1 MPARWTILAPAAAGA
16 AAFVIPDN
24 RTRRGLLVGTA
35 VAHLAL
41 TLYAFRAPS
50 RAIFEG
56 ALLLDDP
63 GRLFLLATSVLFI
76 AAAFYSAGY
85 LKREAS
91 GTRPDMVE
99 GRLFSNSPEARFT
112 GCLLLF
118 LAAMSFVCLAQNLG
132 LLWVGV
138 EATTLASAPLVY
150 FHRHHRSLEATWKYL
165 LLCSVGIALA
175 LFGTYM
181 LALSG
186 GGEVSLGLPA
196 LMAAGPTLNPVL
208 LKAAFVF
215 LLVGYGTKMGLAPM
229 HTWLP
234 DVYSESPS
242 VVALLST
249 SLLNVSFLAILRVR
263 QVLCAAGQAQFG
275 NDLLVFLG
283 LTSMGWAAIFLLR
296 QTDYKRLLAYSSVEH
311 MGILA
316 FGAGIGG
323 AGMFGALLHLFAHGV
338 AKGAMFLLAGNVLAA
353 YMTKNV
359 SGVRGLVRAL
369 PYSGPLWVA
378 GVLALVGMPPFGAF
392 VSELTILRSAL
403 AGGRY
408 TLAGIFLLLL
418 SVAFIGITTACLRM
432 AQGNRAAAA
441 AATPAEAAATAKP
454 MREHWSAVLP
464 PLALLACALLLGLF
478 HPARLAGVMVSAAR
492 ITGGF

>member
-1 MPARWTILAPAAAGA
+1 MLARLSVLAPAAAGA
-16 AAFVIPDN
+16 AAFVIPDD
-24 RTRRGLLVGTA
+24 RVRRALLAATSII
-35 VAHLAL
+35 HLGI
-41 TLYAFRAPS
+41 TLLAFVFAS
-50 RAIFEG
+50 RPLFDG
-56 ALLLDDP
+56 ALQLDAP
-63 GRLFLLATSVLFI
+63 GKLFLLATSALF
-76 AAAFYSAGY
+76 APAAFYAAGY
-85 LKREAS
+85 LKRETHGA
-91 GTRPDMVE
+91 RPDMVE

-118 LAAMSFVCLAQNLG
+118 LAAMSFVCMAHNLG

-181 LALSG
+181 LALSA
-186 GGEVSLGLPA
+186 GGEAPLNLQA
-196 LMAAGPTLNPVL
+196 LMDLGPRLDPVL

-249 SLLNVSFLAILRVR
+249 CLLNVSFLAILRVR
-263 QVLCAAGQAQFG
+263 QVLCAAGQSAFG

-283 LTSMGWAAIFLLR
+283 LTSMAWAAVFLLR

-323 AGMFGALLHLFAHGV
+323 AGMHASLLHLLAHG
-338 AKGAMFLLAGNVLAA
+338 ATKGAMFLLAGNVLAVFL
-353 YMTKNV
+353 TKNV
-359 SGVRGLVRAL
+359 SGVRGLCRAL
-369 PYSGPLWVA
+369 PVTGALWVA
-378 GVLALVGMPPFGAF
+378 GVLALTGMPPFGAF
-392 VSELTILRSAL
+392 VSELSILRAAL
-403 AGGRY
+403 AGERFL
-408 TLAGIFLLLL
+408 LAGIFLLLL
-418 SVAFIGITTACLRM
+418 AMAFIGITTAGMRM
-432 AQGNRAAAA
+432 AQGQAAASIR
-441 AATPAEAAATAKP
+441 PEAR
-454 MREHWSAVLP
+454 REPPSAWLP
-464 PLALLACALLLGLF
+464 PLALIACTLLLGLW
-478 HPARLAGVMVSAAR
+478 HPAPLAEVMAAAAR
-492 ITGGF
+492 IAGGF

>member
-16 AAFVIPDN
+16 AAFVIPDD
-24 RTRRGLLVGTA
+24 RTRRGLLAATG

-41 TLYAFRAPS
+41 TLLAFRTPARS
-50 RAIFEG
+50 MFDG
-56 ALLLDDP
+56 ALLLDDA
-63 GRLFLLATSVLFI
+63 GRLFLLVTSVLFL
-76 AAAFYSAGY
+76 AAAFYTVGY
-85 LKREAS
+85 LRRETT
-91 GTRPDMVE
+91 GRRQDMVE

-118 LAAMSFVCLAQNLG
+118 LAALSFVCFAQNLG

-138 EATTLASAPLVY
+138 EATTLASAPLIY

-181 LALSG
+181 LALAG

-215 LLVGYGTKMGLAPM
+215 LLVGYGTKMGLVPM

-242 VVALLST
+242 VVALMST
-249 SLLNVSFLAILRVR
+249 CLLNVSFLAILRVR
-263 QVLCAAGQAQFG
+263 QVLSAAGQAEFG

-283 LTSMGWAAIFLLR
+283 LTSMAWAAVFLLR

-323 AGMFGALLHLFAHGV
+323 LGMFGSLMHLFAHGV
-338 AKGAMFLLAGNVLAA
+338 AKGAMFLLAGNILAA
-353 YMTKNV
+353 YKTKDV
-359 SGVRGLVRAL
+359 FGVRGLVRAL
-369 PYSGPLWVA
+369 PCSGPLWVA
-378 GVLALVGMPPFGAF
+378 GLLALTGMPPFGAF
-392 VSELTILRSAL
+392 VSELSILRAAL
-403 AGGRY
+403 AGERY
-408 TLAGIFLLLL
+408 ILAGIFLLLL
-418 SVAFIGITTACLRM
+418 AVAFIGITTAGLRM
-432 AQGNRAAAA
+432 AQGQPGSNAPEAG
-441 AATPAEAAATAKP
+441 TPES
-454 MREHWSAVLP
+454 WSAWLP
-464 PLALLACALLLGLF
+464 PLGLILAAVLLGLYY
-478 HPARLAGVMVSAAR
+478 PAPFAEVMTAASR
-492 ITGGF
+492 VTGGF

>member
-1 MPARWTILAPAAAGA
+1 MLARFAVLAPAAAGA
-16 AAFVIPDN
+16 AAFVIPDH
-24 RTRRGLLVGTA
+24 RVRRGLLMLTA
-35 VAHLAL
+35 LAHLII
-41 TLYAFRAPS
+41 TLLAFTTHS
-50 RAIFEG
+50 RPLFDG
-56 ALLLDDP
+56 ALNLDEP
-63 GRLFLLATSVLFI
+63 GRIFLLITSVLF
-76 AAAFYSAGY
+76 APAAFYTAGY
-85 LKREAS
+85 LKREMR

-112 GCLLLF
+112 GCMLLF
-118 LAAMSFVCLAQNLG
+118 LAAMSFVCMAHNLG

-138 EATTLASAPLVY
+138 EATTLASAPLIY

-181 LALSG
+181 LALAG
-186 GGEVSLGLPA
+186 GGEVSLNLAA
-196 LMAAGPTLNPVL
+196 LMAVGPNLDPVL

-249 SLLNVSFLAILRVR
+249 CLLNVSFLAILRVR
-263 QVLCAAGQAQFG
+263 QVLCSAGQAQFG

-283 LTSMGWAAIFLLR
+283 LTSMAWAAVFLLR

-323 AGMFGALLHLFAHGV
+323 AGMHGSLMHLLAHGV
-338 AKGAMFLLAGNVLAA
+338 AKGAMFLLAGNILAA
-353 YMTKNV
+353 YLTKNV

-369 PYSGPLWVA
+369 PFSGPLWVA
-378 GVLALVGMPPFGAF
+378 GILALTGMPPFGAF
-392 VSELTILRSAL
+392 VSELTIVRAAL
-403 AGGRY
+403 AGERFI
-408 TLAGIFLLLL
+408 LAGIFLLLL
-418 SVAFIGITTACLRM
+418 AVAFIGITTAGLRM
-432 AQGNRAAAA
+432 AQGQPGKGLAGADAQ
-441 AATPAEAAATAKP
+441 
-454 MREHWSAVLP
+454 SAGGDRPWVESPSAFLP
-464 PLALLACALLLGLF
+464 PLFLILAALLLGLYY
-478 HPARLAGVMVSAAR
+478 PAPLAEVTTAAAR

>member
-1 MPARWTILAPAAAGA
+1 MLGALTILVPALAGA
-16 AAFVIPDN
+16 AAFML
-24 RTRRGLLVGTA
+24 REHRARRALLVGAA
-35 VAHLAL
+35 VAHLLL
-41 TLYAFRAPS
+41 TLAAFAAPA
-50 RAIFEG
+50 RPMFDG
-56 ALLLDDP
+56 ALLLDEP
-63 GRLFLLATSVLFI
+63 GRLFLLITSVLFL

-85 LKREAS
+85 LEREMRGS
-91 GTRPDMVE
+91 RPDMIE

-118 LAAMSFVCLAQNLG
+118 LAAMSFVCMARNLG

-138 EATTLASAPLVY
+138 EATTLASAPLIY

-181 LALSG
+181 LALAG
-186 GGEVSLGLPA
+186 GGEISLNLNA
-196 LMAAGPTLNPVL
+196 LMAAGPTLDPVL

-242 VVALLST
+242 VMALMST
-249 SLLNVSFLAILRVR
+249 CLLNVSFLAILRVR
-263 QVLCAAGQAQFG
+263 QVLAAAGQAQFG

-283 LTSMGWAAIFLLR
+283 LTSMAWAAVFLLR

-323 AGMFGALLHLFAHGV
+323 AGMHGSLMHVLAHGA

-359 SGVRGLVRAL
+359 SEVRGAVRAL
-369 PYSGPLWVA
+369 PFSGPLWVA
-378 GVLALVGMPPFGAF
+378 GVLALTGMPPFGLF
-392 VSELTILRSAL
+392 VSELAILRAAL
-403 AGGRY
+403 AGDRPF
-408 TLAGIFLLLL
+408 LAVIFLVLLAM
-418 SVAFIGITTACLRM
+418 AFIGITTAALRM
-432 AQGNRAAAA
+432 AQGENTIPARPEPMS
-441 AATPAEAAATAKP
+441 AT
-454 MREHWSAVLP
+454 WP
-464 PLALLACALLLGLF
+464 PLALLLAALLLGLYQ
-478 HPARLAGVMVSAAR
+478 PAPLAAVLAASARL
-492 ITGGF
+492 TGGF

>member
-1 MPARWTILAPAAAGA
+1 MPARLTILAPAAAGA

-24 RTRRGLLVGTA
+24 RSRRGLLVVTA
-35 VAHLAL
+35 VAHLVF
-41 TLYAFRAPS
+41 TLMAFRAPA
-50 RAIFEG
+50 RQMFDG
-56 ALLLDDP
+56 ALFLDDP
-63 GRLFLLATSVLFI
+63 GRLFLLITSVLFV
-76 AAAFYSAGY
+76 AAAFYTAGY
-85 LKREAS
+85 LKREAK
-91 GTRPDMVE
+91 GQRQDMVE
-99 GRLFSNSPEARFT
+99 GRIFSNSPEARFT

-181 LALSG
+181 LALAG

-249 SLLNVSFLAILRVR
+249 CLLNVSFLAILRVR
-263 QVLCAAGQAQFG
+263 QVLSAAGQADFG
-275 NDLLVFLG
+275 NDLLVFFG
-283 LTSMGWAAIFLLR
+283 LTSMGWAAVFLLR

-323 AGMFGALLHLFAHGV
+323 AGMFGSLMHLLVHGV
-338 AKGAMFLLAGNVLAA
+338 AKGAIFLLAGNILAA
-353 YMTKNV
+353 YMTKSV
-359 SGVRGLVRAL
+359 SGVRGLLRAL
-369 PYSGPLWVA
+369 PFSGVLWVV
-378 GVLALVGMPPFGAF
+378 GLLVLTGMPPFGAF

-403 AGGRY
+403 SGQRY
-408 TLAGIFLLLL
+408 VLAGIFLLLL
-418 SVAFIGITTACLRM
+418 AVAFIGITTTGMRM
-432 AQGNRAAAA
+432 AQGQPGANA
-441 AATPAEAAATAKP
+441 PDPGK
-454 MREHWSAVLP
+454 RESWSATLP
-464 PLALLACALLLGLF
+464 PLALLLAALLLGLYY
-478 HPARLAGVMVSAAR
+478 PAPLSDVMVSAAR

>member
-1 MPARWTILAPAAAGA
+1 MPARLTILAPAAAGA

-24 RTRRGLLVGTA
+24 RSRRGLLAATA
-35 VAHLAL
+35 VAHLGL
-41 TLYAFRAPS
+41 TLLAMRAPV
-50 RAIFEG
+50 RPLFEG

-63 GRLFLLATSVLFI
+63 GKLFLLATSILFI
-76 AAAFYSAGY
+76 AAAFYTVGY
-85 LKREAS
+85 LKRETS
-91 GTRPDMVE
+91 GRRPDMVE

-118 LAAMSFVCLAQNLG
+118 LAAMSFVCMAQNLG

-181 LALSG
+181 LALAG

-263 QVLCAAGQAQFG
+263 QVLSAAGQAEFG

-283 LTSMGWAAIFLLR
+283 LTSMAWAAIFLLR

-323 AGMFGALLHLFAHGV
+323 AGMLGSLMHLFAHGV

-353 YMTKNV
+353 YLTKNV
-359 SGVRGLVRAL
+359 SGVRGLARAL
-369 PYSGPLWVA
+369 PLSGPLWVA

-403 AGGRY
+403 AGEHY
-408 TLAGIFLLLL
+408 ALAGIFLLLL

-432 AQGNRAAAA
+432 AQGQPGQALSGQAL
-441 AATPAEAAATAKP
+441 AEAAPA
-454 MREHWSAVLP
+454 REPWSATLP
-464 PLALLACALLLGLF
+464 PLALLLCALLFGLYW
-478 HPARLAGVMVSAAR
+478 PAPLSDVLAGAAR
-492 ITGGF
+492 VTGGF

>member
-1 MPARWTILAPAAAGA
+1 MPARLTILAPALAGA
-16 AAFVIPDN
+16 AAFVIPGD
-24 RTRRGLLVGTA
+24 RARRGLLAATA

-41 TLYAFRAPS
+41 TLLAFRAPA
-50 RAIFEG
+50 RPLFDG
-56 ALLLDDP
+56 ALLLDEP
-63 GRLFLLATSVLFI
+63 GKLFLLVTSVLFA
-76 AAAFYSAGY
+76 AAAFYAVGY
-85 LKREAS
+85 LKRETS
-91 GTRPDMVE
+91 GQRPDMVE

-112 GCLLLF
+112 GCLLIF
-118 LAAMSFVCLAQNLG
+118 LSAMSFVCMAQNLG

-138 EATTLASAPLVY
+138 EATTLASAPLIY

-181 LALSG
+181 LALAG
-186 GGEVSLGLPA
+186 GGEVSLHISA
-196 LMAAGPTLNPVL
+196 LMAAGPALDPIL

-242 VVALLST
+242 IMALMST
-249 SLLNVSFLAILRVR
+249 ALLNVSFLAILRVR
-263 QVLCAAGQAQFG
+263 QVLSAAGQSQFG
-275 NDLLVFLG
+275 SELLVFLG
-283 LTSMGWAAIFLLR
+283 LTSMAWAAVFLLR

-323 AGMFGALLHLFAHGV
+323 AGMHGSLMHVLAHGA

-353 YMTKNV
+353 YLTKSV
-359 SGVRGLVRAL
+359 SGVRGAVRAL
-369 PYSGPLWVA
+369 PVSGPLWVA
-378 GVLALVGMPPFGAF
+378 GVLALTGMPPFGAF
-392 VSELTILRSAL
+392 VSELAILRAAL
-403 AGGRY
+403 AGENPW
-408 TLAGIFLLLL
+408 LAVIFLALLAM
-418 SVAFIGITTACLRM
+418 AFIGITTAALRM
-432 AQGNRAAAA
+432 AQGEPSIPARPEPAS
-441 AATPAEAAATAKP
+441 AT
-454 MREHWSAVLP
+454 WP
-464 PLALLACALLLGLF
+464 PLALLLAALLLGLW
-478 HPARLAGVMVSAAR
+478 HPAPLAEVLAASAR

>member
-16 AAFVIPDN
+16 AAFVIPDD
-24 RTRRGLLVGTA
+24 RTRRGLLAATG

-41 TLYAFRAPS
+41 TLLAFRVPARS
-50 RAIFEG
+50 WFDG
-56 ALLLDDP
+56 ALLLDDA
-63 GRLFLLATSVLFI
+63 GRLFLLITSVLFL
-76 AAAFYSAGY
+76 AAAFYTVGY
-85 LKREAS
+85 LRRETT
-91 GTRPDMVE
+91 GRRQDMVE

-118 LAAMSFVCLAQNLG
+118 LSALSFVCMAQNLG

-138 EATTLASAPLVY
+138 EATTLASAPLIY

-181 LALSG
+181 LALAG

-242 VVALLST
+242 VVALMST
-249 SLLNVSFLAILRVR
+249 CLLNVSFLAILRVR
-263 QVLCAAGQAQFG
+263 QVLAAAGQAEFG

-283 LTSMGWAAIFLLR
+283 LTSMAWAAVFLLR

-323 AGMFGALLHLFAHGV
+323 MGMFGSLMHLFAHGV
-338 AKGAMFLLAGNVLAA
+338 AKGAMFLLAGNILAA
-353 YMTKNV
+353 YKTKDV

-378 GVLALVGMPPFGAF
+378 GLLALTGMPPFGAF
-392 VSELTILRSAL
+392 VSELSILRAAL
-403 AGGRY
+403 AGERY
-408 TLAGIFLLLL
+408 ILAGIFLLLL
-418 SVAFIGITTACLRM
+418 AVAFIGITTAGMRM
-432 AQGNRAAAA
+432 AQGQPGSNLTEAGKPVAAIH
-441 AATPAEAAATAKP
+441 ES
-454 MREHWSAVLP
+454 WSACLP
-464 PLALLACALLLGLF
+464 PLGLILAAVLLGLF
-478 HPARLAGVMVSAAR
+478 YPAPLAEVMATASRV
-492 ITGGF
+492 TGGF